1 MFDEDLLITELT
13 FKAIR
18 SSGAGGQHVNK
29 VSSKVVL
36 NFDLTNSG
44 VFSEEQKI
52 LLFKNLSN
60 RLTTEGILILNSDE
74 SRSQHKNK
82 ELVIKHFIE
91 LIKQGLKVPK
101 KRRPTKVPRA
111 VKLKRLSK
119 KKQQADKKAN
129 RKPPEIS

>member
-44 VFSEEQKI
+44 VFSEEQKF

>member
-1 MFDEDLLITELT
+1 MFDEALLISELT

-36 NFDLTNSG
+36 NFDLTNSQ
-44 VFSEEQKI
+44 VFDEVQVD
-52 LLFKNLSN
+52 LLLKNLST
-60 RLTTEGILILNSDE
+60 RLTSEGTLILYSDE

-82 ELVIKHFIE
+82 ELVIKRFLE
-91 LIKQGLKVPK
+91 LIQLGLKVPK
-101 KRRPTKVPRA
+101 KRKPTKVPRA

-129 RKPPEIS
+129 RKPPEI

>member
-1 MFDEDLLITELT
+1 MFDEALLISELT

-18 SSGAGGQHVNK
+18 SSGAGGQHINK
-29 VSSKVVL
+29 VASKVVL
-36 NFDLTNSG
+36 NFNLKQSE
-44 VFSEEQKI
+44 VFSEAQKN
-52 LLFKNLSN
+52 LLLNNLSN
-60 RLTTEGILILNSDE
+60 RLTTDGILILQSDE

-82 ELVIKHFIE
+82 ELVVKRFLD

-101 KRRPTKVPRA
+101 KRKPTKIPKA

-129 RKPPEIS
+129 RKPPEV

>member
-1 MFDEDLLITELT
+1 MFDEALLISELT

-29 VSSKVVL
+29 VASKVVL
-36 NFDLTNSG
+36 NFNLKQSE
-44 VFSEEQKI
+44 VFSEAQKN
-52 LLFKNLSN
+52 LLLNNLSN
-60 RLTTEGILILNSDE
+60 RLTTDGILILQSDE

-82 ELVIKHFIE
+82 ELVLKRFLD

-101 KRRPTKVPRA
+101 KRKPTKIPKA

-129 RKPPEIS
+129 RKPPEV

>member
-1 MFDEDLLITELT
+1 MFDEALLISELT

-18 SSGAGGQHVNK
+18 SSGAGGQHINK
-29 VSSKVVL
+29 VASKVVL
-36 NFDLTNSG
+36 NFNLKQSE
-44 VFSEEQKI
+44 VFSEAQKN
-52 LLFKNLSN
+52 LLLNNLSN
-60 RLTTEGILILNSDE
+60 RLTTEGILILQSDE

-82 ELVIKHFIE
+82 ELVVTRFLD

-101 KRRPTKVPRA
+101 KRKPTKIPKA

-129 RKPPEIS
+129 RKPPEI

>member
-129 RKPPEIS
+129 IKPPEIS

>member
-1 MFDEDLLITELT
+1 MFDAALLISELN

-36 NFDLTNSG
+36 NFDLTNSQ
-44 VFSEEQKI
+44 VFSEEQRA
-52 LLFKNLSN
+52 LLFKNLAN
-60 RLTTEGILILNSDE
+60 RLTTEGVLILQSDE

-82 ELVIKHFIE
+82 ELVIKRFLE
-91 LIKQGLKVPK
+91 LIRHSLKRPK
-101 KRRPTKVPRA
+101 KRKPTKVPRA

-129 RKPPEIS
+129 RRPPDIN

>member
-1 MFDEDLLITELT
+1 MFDEALLISELT

-29 VSSKVVL
+29 VASKVVL
-36 NFDLTNSG
+36 NFNLKQSE
-44 VFSEEQKI
+44 VFSEAQKN
-52 LLFKNLSN
+52 LLLNNLSN
-60 RLTTEGILILNSDE
+60 RLTTEGILILQSDE

-82 ELVIKHFIE
+82 ELVVTRFLD

-101 KRRPTKVPRA
+101 KRKPTKIPKA

-129 RKPPEIS
+129 RKPPEI

>member
-1 MFDEDLLITELT
+1 MFDEALLISELT

-29 VSSKVVL
+29 VASKVVL
-36 NFDLTNSG
+36 NFNLKQSE
-44 VFSEEQKI
+44 VFSEAQKN
-52 LLFKNLSN
+52 LLLNNLSN
-60 RLTTEGILILNSDE
+60 RLTTDGILILQSDE
-74 SRSQHKNK
+74 NRSQHKNK
-82 ELVIKHFIE
+82 ELVVKRFLD

-101 KRRPTKVPRA
+101 KRKPTKIPKA

-129 RKPPEIS
+129 RKPPEV

>member
-1 MFDEDLLITELT
+1 MFDEALLISELT

-29 VSSKVVL
+29 VASKVVL
-36 NFDLTNSG
+36 NFNLKQSE
-44 VFSEEQKI
+44 VFSEAQKN
-52 LLFKNLSN
+52 LLLNNLSN
-60 RLTTEGILILNSDE
+60 RLTTDGILILQSDE

-82 ELVIKHFIE
+82 ELVVKRFLD

-101 KRRPTKVPRA
+101 KRKPTKIPKA

-129 RKPPEIS
+129 RKPPEV

>member
-1 MFDEDLLITELT
+1 MFNESLLLSELE

-36 NFDLTNSG
+36 SFDLINSQ
-44 VFSEEQKI
+44 VFTEEQKER
-52 LLFKNLSN
+52 LLINLKS
-60 RLTTEGILILNSDE
+60 RLTSNGVLILQSDD

-82 ELVIKHFIE
+82 ETVIKRFIE
-91 LIKQGLKVPK
+91 IINDGLKVAK
-101 KRRPTKVPRA
+101 KRKKTAVPKA

-119 KKQQADKKAN
+119 KRQQSDKKAN
-129 RKPPEIS
+129 RKPPEIN

>member
-1 MFDEDLLITELT
+1 MFDEALLISELT

-29 VSSKVVL
+29 VASKVVL
-36 NFDLTNSG
+36 NFNLKQSE
-44 VFSEEQKI
+44 VFSEAQKN
-52 LLFKNLSN
+52 LLLNNLSN
-60 RLTTEGILILNSDE
+60 RLTTDGILILQSDE
-74 SRSQHKNK
+74 SRSQHINK
-82 ELVIKHFIE
+82 ELVVKRFLD

-101 KRRPTKVPRA
+101 KRKPTKIPKA

-129 RKPPEIS
+129 RKPPEV